1 MSINAAA
8 RKIQEAFRRKLIF
21 TNNKGEYKVSKAV
34 LTAQI
39 VSFKLPTLWARVF
52 ESEPKG
58 FSEIMGYASASKAPV
73 VRWTKEHG
81 PSRWVGEVNKVTKLV
96 ARYRNVT
103 IVLTNKGF
111 DVLGAGNYEQA
122 LLAIVKS
129 GWAPKILMKAPP
141 TYKKIDGMFNVNRRF
156 NMEKV
161 ESEFNKIPGATAR
174 YAPEFGVKAVIV
186 KLNKPKWTYQIFENG
201 TVLFT
206 GIKTPKDIDF
216 PRELFTQYLFMLD
229 RAVFQ
234 GGRAMLLK
242 PRKNAGAAARA
253 RAANRYPLVASWNTV
268 PPLGYYVRPGQNNKP
283 RLYMWAKMERRRELP
298 YPVQVGYLKLTA
310 KNAATVARRYKEVGV
325 EPPPATKQVF
335 KELGI
340 PLPTQNLEKRAAN
353 RAERSE
359 WNFVDPAGKR
369 YVRPGPGHQPRV
381 YDVPKDKK
389 AGAKTVIKAYAAAKR
404 NIPAAVR
411 TLFGIGGN
419 VKTANNAA
427 PKHRIEMGL
436 NKILRINGKQA
447 TRIPVGELLAIARN
461 LDIAQVN
468 AKSSKATLIGYIQ
481 GRTGATRANRSADA
495 LVDGIYYKFL
505 NNGKVRRVTEE
516 GVATER
522 EWATLGP
529 QIRQKIAQKV
539 LSPNLFKEYNSLNLS
554 ERFNAIRAVLFG
566 KKERANKAAAN
577 KAVANKAAANK
588 AAANKAVANAKAA
601 AEEEARKNAEVEAFM
616 NQAQYNLRL
625 TQNLGNAKNL
635 PNLLK
640 VVNALP
646 KGARGKPLKQAVD
659 RAYDAFLKNVKLKR
673 EKNAYL
679 KAIQVPNWLPAT
691 KVTAYK
697 SLVMNLAFKL
707 PRPKAEAFT
716 KAIKK
721 WLSETVPQ
729 SPARAARQVENAIT
743 GQKRIIPAYVPKK
756 RASPVLP
763 AVPAGPRKVQRAS
776 PNRRLNYVYA
786 IPRNAVNLSNTLES
800 LGINT
805 TKNMTWNEI
814 RAALKGKVKP
824 AQIKKLQE
832 QWKKNVM
839 NKIKLGRVGPLKR
852 KVQKKPT
859 AK

>member
-58 FSEIMGYASASKAPV
+58 FSEIMGYTGSGTAPV
-73 VRWTKEHG
+73 VRWDAKEH
-81 PSRWVGEVNKVTKLV
+81 RWLGGVGGVKKLV
-96 ARYRNVT
+96 AKYRAVT
-103 IVLTNKGF
+103 IILTDKGF

-129 GWAPKILMKAPP
+129 GWAPKLLMKAPP

-156 NMEKV
+156 NLEKI
-161 ESEFNKIPGATAR
+161 EAEFNKIAGATAR
-174 YAPEFGVKAVIV
+174 YAAEFGVKAVIL
-186 KLNKPKWTYQIFENG
+186 KFKDPKWTYQIFENG

-206 GIKTPKDIDF
+206 GIKTPKDLDA

-229 RAVFQ
+229 SAVFQ

-253 RAANRYPLVASWNTV
+253 RAANRYPLVASWTTT

-283 RLYMWAKMERRRELP
+283 RLYMWAKMERRPEIP

-310 KNAATVARRYKEVGV
+310 KNAATVARRYREVGV

-335 KELGI
+335 KNLGV

-359 WNFVDPAGKR
+359 WNFVDPTGKR

-411 TLFGIGGN
+411 TLFGIGAN
-419 VKTANNAA
+419 VKTANNTA

-468 AKSSKATLIGYIQ
+468 SKSSKATLIGYIQ
-481 GRTGATRANRSADA
+481 GRVGATRPNRSADA

-529 QIRQKIAQKV
+529 QIRQKIAQKI
-539 LSPNLFKEYNSLNLS
+539 LSPNLFKEYNALNLS
-554 ERFNAIRAVLFG
+554 ERFNAIRAVLYG
-566 KKERANKAAAN
+566 KKETAA

-588 AAANKAVANAKAA
+588 AAANKAAANAKVA
-601 AEEEARKNAEVEAFM
+601 AEKAARNEAEENAFTRLMEM
-616 NQAQYNLRL
+616 NMRL
-625 TQNLGNAKNL
+625 VQNLGPAYNKNNARKLIRALNG
-635 PNLLK
+635 
-640 VVNALP
+640 LP
-646 KGARGKPLKQAVD
+646 KGPRGKPLKKDVD
-659 RAYDAFLKNVKLKR
+659 ALYKR
-673 EKNAYL
+673 YVKNAYL
-679 KAIQVPNWLPAT
+679 
-691 KVTAYK
+691 
-697 SLVMNLAFKL
+697 F
-707 PRPKAEAFT
+707 R
-716 KAIKK
+716 
-721 WLSETVPQ
+721 
-729 SPARAARQVENAIT
+729 
-743 GQKRIIPAYVPKK
+743 GQEMPKK
-756 RASPVLP
+756 P
-763 AVPAGPRKVQRAS
+763 KAS

-805 TKNMTWNEI
+805 RKNMTWNEI

-839 NKIKLGRVGPLKR
+839 NKIKFGAVGPLKR
-852 KVQKKPT
+852 KVQKKPV
-859 AK
+859 A

>member
-21 TNNKGEYKVSKAV
+21 TNNQGTYKASKAV
-34 LTAQI
+34 ITAQI

-58 FSEIMGYASASKAPV
+58 FSEIMGYTGSGTVPV
-73 VRWTKEHG
+73 VRWDAKER
-81 PSRWVGEVNKVTKLV
+81 RWLGGVGGVKKLV
-96 ARYRNVT
+96 AKYRAVT
-103 IVLTNKGF
+103 IVLTDKGF
-111 DVLGAGNYEQA
+111 NVLGAGNYEQA

-129 GWAPKILMKAPP
+129 GWAPKLLLKAPP
-141 TYKKIDGMFNVNRRF
+141 KHTKIDAMFNINRRF
-156 NMEKV
+156 DLAKLEK
-161 ESEFNKIPGATAR
+161 ELNSTPDSTAQ
-174 YAPEFGVKAVIV
+174 YKSEFGVKAVIW
-186 KLNKPKWTYQIFENG
+186 KLKTEKWTYQIFENG

-206 GIKTPKDIDF
+206 GIKSPKDLEK
-216 PRELFTQYLFMLD
+216 PRELFTRYLRFMID
-229 RAVFQ
+229 PSVFQ

-253 RAANRYPLVASWNTV
+253 RAANRYPLVASWTTT

-283 RLYMWAKMERRRELP
+283 RLYMWAKMERRPELP

-359 WNFVDPAGKR
+359 WNFVDPEGKR

-411 TLFGIGGN
+411 TLFGIGSN
-419 VKTANNAA
+419 VKTANNTA

-468 AKSSKATLIGYIQ
+468 SKSSKATLIGYIQ
-481 GRTGATRANRSADA
+481 GRVGATRPNRSADA

-522 EWATLGP
+522 EWATLGS
-529 QIRQKIAQKV
+529 QIRQKIAQKI
-539 LSPNLFKEYNSLNLS
+539 LGPNLLKEYNTLNLS
-554 ERFNAIRAVLFG
+554 ERFNAIRAVLYG

-577 KAVANKAAANK
+577 KVAANKAAANK
-588 AAANKAVANAKAA
+588 AAANAKAA
-601 AEEEARKNAEVEAFM
+601 AEKAARNEAEENA
-616 NQAQYNLRL
+616 LTRL
-625 TQNLGNAKNL
+625 MEWNMTLYQNLGPAYNKDNARKLIRALNG
-635 PNLLK
+635 
-640 VVNALP
+640 LP
-646 KGARGKPLKQAVD
+646 KGPRGKPLKKDVD
-659 RAYDAFLKNVKLKR
+659 ALYKR
-673 EKNAYL
+673 FVKNAYL
-679 KAIQVPNWLPAT
+679 
-691 KVTAYK
+691 
-697 SLVMNLAFKL
+697 F
-707 PRPKAEAFT
+707 R
-716 KAIKK
+716 
-721 WLSETVPQ
+721 
-729 SPARAARQVENAIT
+729 
-743 GQKRIIPAYVPKK
+743 GQEMPKK
-756 RASPVLP
+756 P
-763 AVPAGPRKVQRAS
+763 KAS
-776 PNRRLNYVYA
+776 PNRRLNYVYT
-786 IPRNAVNLSNTLES
+786 IPKNAVNLSNTLES

-805 TKNMTWNEI
+805 RKNMTWNEI

-839 NKIKLGRVGPLKR
+839 NKIKLGAVGPLKR
-852 KVQKKPT
+852 KVQRAKK
-859 AK
+859 A